1 MSLASKV
8 DQGLGKRADRR
19 PWCIFSLWEAWGTEL
34 RIWEPGEAPQKKDE
48 EQASVGQGSVVV
60 ANAGGLS
67 AWRICKYK
75 HMGENGSLVC
85 YRHRMRYMYRKHLT
99 K

>member
-1 MSLASKV
+1 M
-8 DQGLGKRADRR
+8 
-19 PWCIFSLWEAWGTEL
+19 FSLWKAWGTETGV
-34 RIWEPGEAPQKKDE
+34 REPGEASQKKDE

-60 ANAGGLS
+60 ANVGSLS
-67 AWRICKYK
+67 DRRTCKYK
-75 HMGENGSLVC
+75 HMGENRSLVC